1 MPLHSICFDHNGQ
14 QIKAEVYYDFE
25 KFSDAILISPVNTT
39 EELDD
44 IIFFRTGN
52 KKWSTNSPF
61 KEKFPLTI
69 KNIIHCIDQQLI
81 LK

>member
-1 MPLHSICFDHNGQ
+1 MNFSCRSHLLRNKPEA
-14 QIKAEVYYDFE
+14 KFE
-25 KFSDAILISPVNTT
+25 TLVTT

-69 KNIIHCIDQQLI
+69 KNIIHCIDQ
-81 LK
+81 